1 MAEKKPIVVVGSINM
16 DLVASTAR
24 IPIEGETVTGHSFE
38 VHPGGK
44 GANQAVAVARLG
56 YPVQMIGRV
65 GNDAFGLQSKAHLE
79 TAGVDVA
86 GVLTSD
92 TASGVA
98 MIVVSKTGS
107 NVIVVVP
114 GANGLLT
121 PEDIDAHRDM
131 IRAAGVV
138 LAQLEIPMETTLHL
152 ANLCAREGI
161 DLMLDPAP
169 ATELPPGLLAQAAWV
184 TPNETEAAFYAGQ
197 SVGDDDT
204 AKRLLA
210 MGAEKVVLKLGSRG
224 VCVVMSPES
233 QTIVSSFAVKAI
245 DTTAAGD
252 CFNGAFAVGLMM
264 GMSELESARFGTAA
278 AAISVTRAGAQPS
291 MPSLDEVERLL
302 EERK

>member
-38 VHPGGK
+38 VHSGGK

-65 GNDAFGLQSKAHLE
+65 GNDAFGLQLKAHLE
-79 TAGVDVA
+79 TAGVDVS
-86 GVLTSD
+86 GVVTSD

-107 NVIVVVP
+107 NVIIVVS

-131 IRAAGVV
+131 IRSAGLV
-138 LAQLEIPMETTLHL
+138 LTQLEIPIETTLHL

-169 ATELPPGLLAQAAWV
+169 AAELPPGLLAQVAWL

-197 SVGDDDT
+197 SVDDDDT

-264 GMSELESARFGTAA
+264 GKSELESARFGTAA